1 MNLVELLKLRPA
13 RALVAVA
20 MVAGAAFAAVPAEA
34 ATTPGS
40 LSISVDTTSPATFNK
55 PVGYVV
61 KVVNTTGQDL
71 SNVIVGDGFVSGA
84 KLSSGVTGLP
94 SNSCVKGRLGFG
106 CLVPT
111 LPNNSEV
118 DVFFTGTPNFFDLRS
133 KNGLYPANPFAPS
146 NPLQTFAFLQNHED
160 VWRVISTANSSAR
173 AVIASNTARRISPRS
188 REAVAA
194 HFSCTATAASSARTA
209 SSGVASATR
218 VSTSPVAGLRTSKV
232 RLPGAWRHWPS

>member
-13 RALVAVA
+13 RALVAAA

-118 DVFFTGTPNFFDLRS
+118 DVFFTGTPSASTVNDLAAVQAFV
-133 KNGLYPANPFAPS
+133 NG
-146 NPLQTFAFLQNHED
+146 
-160 VWRVISTANSSAR
+160 VWTTRTVSLSTA
-173 AVIASNTARRISPRS
+173 
-188 REAVAA
+188 
-194 HFSCTATAASSARTA
+194 
-209 SSGVASATR
+209 
-218 VSTSPVAGLRTSKV
+218 VAGL
-232 RLPGAWRHWPS
+232 